1 MPTLDTLLSITA
13 IALLQPVLGT
23 ITGCDN
29 PGDHMCTVITAG
41 GAFGNPV
48 TGAISGSR
56 YVDVGDGSCNSIL
69 SSGKLEP
76 QSPGFYADLKTVY
89 GTEIQYWADSIGD
102 GDIRG
107 INFHYLANDQW
118 YYQNGCEQRQTGFD
132 PSYTVVQCNFPC

>member
-1 MPTLDTLLSITA
+1 MPTFNTLLSITA

-29 PGDHMCTVITAG
+29 PGDHMCSVITAG

-89 GTEIQYWADSIGD
+89 GTEIQYWADSVSVVLSLFPFSREPRISFLLAITSIG
-102 GDIRG
+102 I
-107 INFHYLANDQW
+107 LAYNQ
-118 YYQNGCEQRQTGFD
+118 
-132 PSYTVVQCNFPC
+132 